1 MGGLQFSF
9 SISVLHTTTV
19 AISNIFFCSRLTP
32 GLICRILAFHIPT
45 FPFLNPHQTA
55 GKPSPSLQLLR
66 YLYINC
72 ERIWSYFTREA
83 AREAEEKCESSRC
96 HLKNTSSFTW
106 MQTQVPQRIPFIPRE
121 AGTAR
126 ACPANSPSR
135 YLCSLAWPGAALTR
149 PEPPQWTT
157 RGRKYSQ
164 KQLAKALAQ
173 PTPCLYLLRGLDSV
187 QILERK
193 KNRKC
198 FTCYLIWSS
207 CSEQLLVPGEPC
219 GSGQVPREGSAAA
232 AGGCVGPG
240 RAHLQFPRDFTQH
253 ELSLQQNI
261 PISAVSPVLSHTQ
274 GRQIEL
280 VSISK
285 SWRNNLH
292 ISKLWNLLPED
303 LLRTLKHLPDI

>member
-1 MGGLQFSF
+1 MRGFEATSHGRQHERLRRNASPHGATWKTPVPSLGCKHGYLKGFHLSPGRQGLPVPAQ
-9 SISVLHTTTV
+9 
-19 AISNIFFCSRLTP
+19 
-32 GLICRILAFHIPT
+32 
-45 FPFLNPHQTA
+45 QTA
-55 GKPSPSLQLLR
+55 P
-66 YLYINC
+66 
-72 ERIWSYFTREA
+72 
-83 AREAEEKCESSRC
+83 
-96 HLKNTSSFTW
+96 
-106 MQTQVPQRIPFIPRE
+106 
-121 AGTAR
+121 AGICA
-126 ACPANSPSR
+126 
-135 YLCSLAWPGAALTR
+135 AWPGPGQLS
-149 PEPPQWTT
+149 QWTT

-198 FTCYLIWSS
+198 FTCYLIWSC

-219 GSGQVPREGSAAA
+219 GPGQVPLKAQQLLPE
-232 AGGCVGPG
+232 GCVGPG

-253 ELSLQQNI
+253 QLSLQQNI
-261 PISAVSPVLSHTQ
+261 PISAVSPVLSHTW